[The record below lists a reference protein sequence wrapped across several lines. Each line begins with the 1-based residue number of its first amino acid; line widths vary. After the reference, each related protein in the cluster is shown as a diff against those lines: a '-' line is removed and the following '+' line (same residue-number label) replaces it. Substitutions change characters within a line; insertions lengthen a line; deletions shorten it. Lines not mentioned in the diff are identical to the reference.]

1 MSVIATQPYNRSIVL
16 TKSDTLNID
25 GTTAATL
32 LGTINKPQPCDAVY
46 VGGTGIV
53 NAVFEDGSIVPFTAA
68 VGEILPIKIIRVT
81 SSTTTATLMNALYY
95 V

>member
-1 MSVIATQPYNRSIVL
+1 MSVIATQPYNRSLVI

-32 LGTINKPQPCDAVY
+32 LGTINKPIPTDAVY
-46 VGGTGIV
+46 VGGAGIV
-53 NAVFEDGSIVPFTAA
+53 NAVFEDGSIAPFTAVA
-68 VGEILPIKIIRVT
+68 GEILPIKIIRVT

>member
-1 MSVIATQPYNRSIVL
+1 
-16 TKSDTLNID
+16 
-25 GTTAATL
+25 
-32 LGTINKPQPCDAVY
+32 
-46 VGGTGIV
+46 
-53 NAVFEDGSIVPFTAA
+53 VPFTAA